1 MASSRFPGKPL
12 AQLGNSTL
20 LGNVVKDFVRLPQ
33 DYSCFIAG
41 CDEEILNEAER
52 LGLHYRT
59 TPPDATSPA
68 VRVAWA
74 LKDSGLNPGDIV
86 VVVQGDEPMVKAEH
100 VKTLVESLLD
110 DDHTDCVNLI
120 SPCSPSEM
128 ASANVVKVVTGNR
141 NDVLYMSRAAIP
153 CTLHPLSKPAT
164 GWKQTGIFGF
174 RWSALNQMAFD
185 MSQGPLELV
194 ESIELLRL
202 LEHGRH
208 IRVIRT
214 KDNLIAVDTPEDLL
228 EVKGHWGL
236 Q

>member
-12 AQLGNSTL
+12 TQLGNSTL

-33 DYSCFIAG
+33 NYSCFIAG
-41 CDEEILNEAER
+41 CDEEILNEAAR
-52 LGLHYRT
+52 LGLPYRT
-59 TPPDATSPA
+59 TPSDATSPA

-110 DDHTDCVNLI
+110 DDKTDCINLI

-141 NDVLYMSRAAIP
+141 NEILYMSRAAIP

-174 RWSALNQMAFD
+174 RWSALTRMAFE
-185 MSQGPLELV
+185 MSQSRIELL

-202 LEHGRH
+202 LEHGQK
-208 IRVIRT
+208 IGAVYT
-214 KDNLIAVDTPEDLL
+214 SATLIAVDTREDIDAVLD
-228 EVKGHWGL
+228 HWESN
-236 Q
+236 